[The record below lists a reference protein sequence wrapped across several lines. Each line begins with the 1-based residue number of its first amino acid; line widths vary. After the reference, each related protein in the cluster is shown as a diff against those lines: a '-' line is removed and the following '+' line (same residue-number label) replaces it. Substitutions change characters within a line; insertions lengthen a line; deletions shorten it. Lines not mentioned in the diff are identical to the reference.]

1 MKPIR
6 PWGVTLASTPS
17 GVGGTGGLSV
27 IEASEAFSDH
37 SYEQRTSPQLQ
48 QHDDSK
54 DVSVTSDADDD
65 GSEDRAGGEAER
77 GRGRGRGRP
86 KRRTIEPKR

>member
-1 MKPIR
+1 MR
-6 PWGVTLASTPS
+6 GGNLAA
-17 GVGGTGGLSV
+17 
-27 IEASEAFSDH
+27 IASAFSDH

-77 GRGRGRGRP
+77 GARDGHAREGIDGGLA
-86 KRRTIEPKR
+86 